1 MNHITYGYLN
11 FIYLAWNYDHFWNIL
26 FIKHAYTLLLL
37 ISINLFI
44 HVFLK
49 KNQFYEIHYWLSL
62 TKFHTKTTGKMTY
75 IWTYTWLY
83 EIKLQKHLFLTLRF
97 QETFQNRNWS
107 KKKISHLIIFT
118 VKLCENKVLGIDDL
132 LFYIS
137 NFFFILIRN
146 YFNIIRLGVHV

>member
-1 MNHITYGYLN
+1 MKHITYCYLN
-11 FIYLAWNYDHFWNIL
+11 FIYFAWNYDHFWNIL

-49 KNQFYEIHYWLSL
+49 KINFMKSIIGFPWLNSIQRLQVRWLIYELIHGFMRSSFRSTFFSHWGF
-62 TKFHTKTTGKMTY
+62 K
-75 IWTYTWLY
+75 
-83 EIKLQKHLFLTLRF
+83 KHFKIGT
-97 QETFQNRNWS
+97 EV